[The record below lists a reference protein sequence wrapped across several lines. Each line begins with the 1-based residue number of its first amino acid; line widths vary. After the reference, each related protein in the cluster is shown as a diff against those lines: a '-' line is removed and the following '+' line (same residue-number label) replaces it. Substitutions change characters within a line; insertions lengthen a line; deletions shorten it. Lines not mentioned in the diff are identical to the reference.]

1 MKRKAEKSIIRTT
14 DGKNDR
20 EKTEQEAPMF
30 EQVSVEKV
38 IYGSGENLLMR
49 GNAMAMPEEIRAL
62 YGQAQCVVLDP
73 PFMTGEKFM
82 RRRPYGE
89 QGWKTGTPAPRYPAY
104 EDRYSGEKEYLR
116 LLRRLVGAARELLR
130 ETGVFYLHLDWRMA
144 AQARIMCDKV
154 FGKTRFL
161 NEIIWAYESGGRSRR
176 HFSRKHDVILLYAK
190 GPKYTFDLTRVPLPR
205 GEGRRNHMARGK
217 DEQGR
222 MFSSIVSN
230 GKEYRY
236 YDDEPVYPGDVWTD
250 IGFLQQRDPERTGYA
265 TQKPLKLLE
274 RMLLPVTAPGDLV
287 VDLCCGSGTAL
298 EAAQRLEC
306 RFAGM
311 DVNPEAVAI
320 ALSRLK
326 TDNLTVICPC
336 GKEKAELLAEE
347 DAENGR
353 FRMMGLLEDHPLF
366 PARATP
372 MDNLEAWETGRIENN
387 VFYAEQSFRR
397 SFRYPE
403 LVQSLRAEPGQVRAV
418 ITTDAAGIRRA
429 YSR

>member
-1 MKRKAEKSIIRTT
+1 
-14 DGKNDR
+14 
-20 EKTEQEAPMF
+20 MF
-30 EQVSVEKV
+30 EQISVDKEVFGK
-38 IYGSGENLLMR
+38 GENLLR
-49 GNAMAMPEEIRAL
+49 CGNVMAMPPEIRAL
-62 YGQAQCVVLDP
+62 YGQAQCVYLDP

-89 QGWKTGTPAPRYPAY
+89 QGWRTGTPAPRYPAY
-104 EDRYSGEKEYLR
+104 NDRYTSEKEYLR
-116 LLRRLVGAARELLR
+116 LLRRLTGAAKELLN

-161 NEIIWAYESGGRSRR
+161 NEIIWGYESGGRSRR

-190 GPKYTFDLTRVPLPR
+190 GEKYFFDLTRVPIPR
-205 GEGRRNHMARGK
+205 GEARRNHMARGK

-222 MFSSIVSN
+222 MFSSITSN

-250 IGFLQQRDPERTGYA
+250 IGWLQQRDPERTGYV

-274 RMLLPVTAPGDLV
+274 RILLPVTKAGDLV
-287 VDLCCGSGTAL
+287 VDLCCGSGTTL
-298 EAAQRLEC
+298 EAAQKLGC

-311 DVNPEAVAI
+311 DVNPEAVSI

-326 TDNLTVICPC
+326 AENLTVICPC
-336 GKEKAELLAEE
+336 GKGKAELLAG
-347 DAENGR
+347 DDPGSGR
-353 FRMMGLLEDHPLF
+353 FRMDGLQMENPQF

-372 MDNLEAWETGRIENN
+372 ADNLEAWETGRIEDG
-387 VFYAEQSFRR
+387 VFYAEQRFTR

-403 LVQSLRAEPGQVRAV
+403 LTQSLRAEEGSIRAV
-418 ITTDAAGIRRA
+418 MTTDAAGIRRA
-429 YSR
+429 YRR